1 MVKVSRMSRRKTPKI
16 KDVWDIRKN
25 ICRTEAFLEY
35 FNDAYRPPY
44 PENKRLDCNSLGT
57 KFMTDSGKRTISPF
71 LEMWYEEFDGDLKD
85 SQNCNDIALVIIEL
99 YRDKWDK
106 LYDIYKI
113 KYDPIHN
120 YLDEW
125 SDNKDFDSDRLETDN
140 LTRTDVIDSTTTLD
154 KTRTDNLAE
163 NSSGTSSESS
173 TNSTTD
179 GKWGFNVS
187 SAEGSRPTDTS
198 SSSTSTNSQD
208 SRETLNTGTQEVDSN
223 ESTNANNVRTNT
235 GTVSNKDKEYTE
247 RSGIHSGNIGNLTS
261 QKQINEEIALWQWQ
275 FIDEVVKDL
284 ISLLTLPIYID

>member
-16 KDVWDIRKN
+16 KDVWDFGKN
-25 ICRTEAFLEY
+25 ICRCQAFLDY
-35 FNDAYRPPY
+35 FHDSYLKPY
-44 PENKRLDCNSLGT
+44 PENKRLDTGALSLRFITSCNN
-57 KFMTDSGKRTISPF
+57 RAISPYLQVF
-71 LEMWYEEFDGDLKD
+71 YDQFEGDLKD
-85 SQNCNDIALVIIEL
+85 PDNCNVIGEIVINT

-113 KYDPIHN
+113 QYDPIHN

-125 SDNKDFDSDRLETDN
+125 SDSKDFDSDRLETDN
-140 LTRTDVIDSTTTLD
+140 LSRTDVIDSTTTLD
-154 KTRTDNLAE
+154 RTRTDNLSE
-163 NSSGTSSESS
+163 NSTSNSTEGS

-187 SAEGSRPTDTS
+187 SIEGSRPTDS
-198 SSSTSTNSQD
+198 SSSTTSTNSQD